1 MRESQ
6 LEEEIKQAEEVYDGL
21 LRTRWSLGTMY
32 ANTIRG
38 GKDLDEF
45 GRQLRDL
52 PLLIRQADLRRTELR
67 HELSDRRAT
76 RAEDEYRRAVEEA
89 SKAARALEQ
98 VRRAY
103 VKAKE
108 EARRSGLESRRL
120 AELRDKESAHLQELR
135 GVPEDAERYQG
146 EQQRGEQRGGRE
158 EMRGGEQG
166 AQEQRQQGEERA
178 HDPSQAYG
186 DVRGT
191 SGASIAGEDANRRRG
206 N

>member
-6 LEEEIKQAEEVYDGL
+6 LVEEIRQAEEVYDGL
-21 LRTRWSLGTMY
+21 VQTRRSLGSML
-32 ANTIRG
+32 AETIRRG
-38 GKDLDEF
+38 QDLEEF
-45 GRQLRDL
+45 GRHLRDL

-67 HELSDRRAT
+67 HELLNRRAT
-76 RAEDEYRRAVEEA
+76 RAEDEYRRAAEEV

-98 VRRAY
+98 ARRAY
-103 VKAKE
+103 VKAE
-108 EARRSGLESRRL
+108 EAARRSGLEARRL
-120 AELRDKESAHLQELR
+120 AELRDKESSHLQELR
-135 GVPEDAERYQG
+135 WVAEDAERYQG